1 MQSVSEQGL
10 KIKVFQNWVRLGPDT
25 RKEDVQERKPKPQEP
40 CYSLQ
45 TQEDPMLHVLWGR
58 SCKFPI
64 FYIPAVAN
72 AVFLSNDIR
81 TVCLLASGNTSG
93 FIKSRKNTMRNEGQN
108 A

>member
-1 MQSVSEQGL
+1 MQSVSEQGI
-10 KIKVFQNWVRLGPDT
+10 KFKVFQNWVRLGPDT

-64 FYIPAVAN
+64 FYIPALAN
-72 AVFLSNDIR
+72 AVF
-81 TVCLLASGNTSG
+81 V
-93 FIKSRKNTMRNEGQN
+93 IK
-108 A
+108 

>member
-1 MQSVSEQGL
+1 MQSVSEQGI
-10 KIKVFQNWVRLGPDT
+10 KFKVFQNWVRLGPDT

-72 AVFLSNDIR
+72 AVFYQM
-81 TVCLLASGNTSG
+81 TFPQFVCLLLGTLRVSLNPGK
-93 FIKSRKNTMRNEGQN
+93 IQ
-108 A
+108 